1 MLNDH
6 SLTVLEVVFLSIGTK
21 PMVSL
26 EALHICLYLFLWVQG
41 KTTSRSVYKHS
52 PKHVCVYAHICV
64 HIMQFCNTVKLFY
77 YYLQA
82 YFMCWKYNVSTTFNV
97 LFLLVALF
105 GVISEHTNTMWQWH
119 CFIQFG
125 TRFCCRYGKL
135 RLLLS

>member
-1 MLNDH
+1 MLDDY

-26 EALHICLYLFLWVQG
+26 EALHICLYLLFWVQE

-52 PKHVCVYAHICV
+52 PTNVCVCTHTCAHYAILH
-64 HIMQFCNTVKLFY
+64 TVKLFD

-82 YFMCWKYNVSTTFNV
+82 YCMRRKYNVSTTFNV
-97 LFLLVALF
+97 LFLLVAIF
-105 GVISEHTNTMWQWH
+105 CVISEHTNTTWQWH

-125 TRFCCRYGKL
+125 TQFCCRYGKL